1 MATTELPQLPQYS
14 SSTKIQSVVQ
24 SQLPEFIQSDYPKFV
39 AFLKAYYEYMDIID
53 DRDIIEL
60 RDIDSTVDSFISYFK
75 GELGYNVPDL
85 ENIDM
90 RLFLRKSKLAF
101 TSKGTEES
109 YKFLFRVLFNKNVE
123 ISYPWDSVLKC
134 SDGKWNRDTSMFVQ
148 FPTVMEVTAAQ
159 MFAGV
164 TYTIIALGSTN
175 FIEYGATSNNLNTTF
190 VATKD
195 GVPTAGTGIVSTPD
209 EAQAIN
215 AVNSFVGNKV
225 TVTSPG
231 KFINVY
237 VDRILRIRERVFE
250 LFIDKNY
257 YGNIEIG
264 DVVKYNDYTVN
275 IAPTTVHYN
284 ILSPGQGYK
293 LGELIYGTTIA
304 GNTTV
309 TQTLKVTDV
318 NSTGGIVSVQPVKF
332 GCGYTEDF
340 YVLTTKDSSANKS
353 TLNIKS
359 NGVSVYNPPEEG
371 VEGYSDFGSVS
382 SPTVIAFNN
391 AVAGVGT
398 ISVSLGG
405 TTVTGVGTSFAT
417 SGGLGTV
424 FRGDVLR
431 NAAGTIIGTVTAIA
445 SATSLTITAAAVAV
459 TAGAYSVVNSYSAP
473 TYAGS
478 NGLTAGLPND
488 SSTYQTFYDQTVNGS
503 LDVNNLALIQCI
515 IGGSAKY
522 QGYWT
527 SNDGFLSDVIKI
539 QDSVYYQKFSYLLT
553 VDEQI
558 EAYRSYVK
566 AFLHSSGNIMYGEYQ
581 IYNTYDAGVT
591 GRMIMGVE

>member
-14 SSTKIQSVVQ
+14 SSTKLQSVVQ

-39 AFLKAYYEYMDIID
+39 AFLKAYYEYMDTID
-53 DRDIIEL
+53 DRDIIKL
-60 RDIDSTVDSFISYFK
+60 RDIDSTVDSFIEYFK
-75 GELGYNVPDL
+75 GEIGFNIPELQ
-85 ENIDM
+85 NIDM

-134 SDGKWNRDTSMFVQ
+134 SDGKWNRDTSVFVQ
-148 FPTVMEVTAAQ
+148 FPTVMEVTAPQ

-164 TYTIIALGSTN
+164 TYTIIALGSTD
-175 FIEYGATSNNLNTTF
+175 FTKYGSPNNQLNTTF
-190 VATKD
+190 VATAT
-195 GVPTAGTGIVSTPD
+195 GEGTGIVSTPD

-225 TVTSPG
+225 TVTSTG

-237 VDRILRIRERVFE
+237 VDRVLRIRERVFE

-257 YGNIEIG
+257 YGTIEIG
-264 DVVKYNDYTVN
+264 DVVKYNDYTVD
-275 IAPTTVHYN
+275 IAPTTIHYN
-284 ILSPGQGYK
+284 ILSAGEGYK

-304 GNTTV
+304 GSTTI

-318 NSTGGIVSVQPVKF
+318 DSNGGIVSVQPVKF
-332 GCGYTEDF
+332 GCGYTDDF
-340 YVLTTKDSSANKS
+340 YLLTTKQSITTKSSI
-353 TLNIKS
+353 NIKS
-359 NGVSVYNPPEEG
+359 NGVSQYNPPDEG
-371 VEGYSDFGSVS
+371 VNSYSDFGSVT
-382 SPTVIAFNN
+382 SPTVMAFNN

-417 SGGLGTV
+417 NGGLGTV
-424 FRGDVLR
+424 FRGDVLK
-431 NAAGTIIGTVTAIA
+431 NAAGVTIGTVTAVA

-459 TAGAYSVVNSYSAP
+459 TAGAYIVVNSYSSP

-478 NGLTAGLPND
+478 NGVTAGLPNA

-503 LDVNNLALIQCI
+503 VNMNNMALIQCI
-515 IGGSAKY
+515 IGGAAKY

-539 QDSVYYQKFSYLLT
+539 QDSQYYQKFSYLLT
-553 VDEQI
+553 VDEHI

-566 AFLHSSGNIMYGEYQ
+566 AFLHSSGNIMFGEYQ

-591 GRMIMGVE
+591 GRMIMDVE

>member
-1 MATTELPQLPQYS
+1 M
-14 SSTKIQSVVQ
+14 SSTKLQSVVQ
-24 SQLPEFIQSDYPKFV
+24 RQLPEFIQSDYPKFV
-39 AFLKAYYEYMDIID
+39 AFLKAYYEYMDTID

-60 RDIDSTVDSFISYFK
+60 RDIDSTVDSFIDYFK
-75 GELGYNVPDL
+75 GEIGFNIPDL
-85 ENIDM
+85 QNIDM

-134 SDGKWNRDTSMFVQ
+134 SDGKWNRDTSIFVQ
-148 FPTVMEVTAAQ
+148 FPTVMEVTAPQ

-164 TYTIIALGSTN
+164 TYTIIALGSTD
-175 FIEYGATSNNLNTTF
+175 FTKCGSPNNQLNTTF
-190 VATKD
+190 VATKS
-195 GVPTAGTGIVSTPD
+195 GTGTGVVSTPD

-225 TVTSPG
+225 TVTSTG

-237 VDRILRIRERVFE
+237 VDRVLKIRERVFE

-257 YGNIEIG
+257 YGSIDIG
-264 DVVKYNDYTVN
+264 DVVKYNDYTVE

-284 ILSPGQGYK
+284 ILSAGEGYK

-304 GNTTV
+304 GSTTI

-318 NSTGGIVSVQPVKF
+318 DSNGGIISVQPVKF
-332 GCGYTEDF
+332 GCGYTDDF
-340 YVLTTKDSSANKS
+340 YLLTTKQSITTKSSI
-353 TLNIKS
+353 NIKS
-359 NGVSVYNPPEEG
+359 NNVSQYNPPEEG
-371 VEGYSDFGSVS
+371 VNSYSDYGSVT
-382 SPTVIAFNN
+382 SPTVMAFNN

-417 SGGLGTV
+417 TGGLGTV
-424 FRGDVLR
+424 FVGDVLK
-431 NAAGTIIGTVTAIA
+431 NAAGTTIGTVTAIA

-459 TAGAYSVVNSYSAP
+459 TAGAYIVVNSYSSP

-478 NGLTAGLPND
+478 NGVTAGLPND

-503 LDVNNLALIQCI
+503 VNMNNMALIQCI
-515 IGGSAKY
+515 IGGAAKY

-539 QDSVYYQKFSYLLT
+539 QDSKYYQKFSYLLT
-553 VDEQI
+553 VDEHI

-566 AFLHSSGNIMYGEYQ
+566 AFLHSSGNVMYGEYQ

-591 GRMIMGVE
+591 GKMLLSIE

>member
-1 MATTELPQLPQYS
+1 M
-14 SSTKIQSVVQ
+14 SSTKLQSVVQ
-24 SQLPEFIQSDYPKFV
+24 RQLPEFIQSDYPKFV
-39 AFLKAYYEYMDIID
+39 AFLKAYYEYMDTID

-60 RDIDSTVDSFISYFK
+60 RDIDSTVDSFIEYFK
-75 GELGYNVPDL
+75 GEIGFNIPDL
-85 ENIDM
+85 QNIDM

-134 SDGKWNRDTSMFVQ
+134 SDGKWNRDTSVFVQ

-164 TYTIIALGSTN
+164 TYTIIALGSTD
-175 FIEYGATSNNLNTTF
+175 FTKCGAPNNQLNTTF
-190 VATKD
+190 VATSN
-195 GVPTAGTGIVSTPD
+195 GTGTGIVSTPD

-225 TVTSPG
+225 TVTSTG

-237 VDRILRIRERVFE
+237 VDRVLKIRERVFE

-257 YGNIEIG
+257 YGTIEIG
-264 DVVKYNDYTVN
+264 DVVKYNDYTVD
-275 IAPTTVHYN
+275 IAPTTIHYN
-284 ILSPGQGYK
+284 ILSKGEGYK
-293 LGELIYGTTIA
+293 VGELIYGTTIA
-304 GNTTV
+304 GSTTI

-318 NSTGGIVSVQPVKF
+318 DSVGGILAVQPVKF
-332 GCGYTEDF
+332 GCGYTDDF
-340 YVLTTKDSSANKS
+340 YLLTTKQSITTKSSI
-353 TLNIKS
+353 NIKS
-359 NGVSVYNPPEEG
+359 NGVSQYNPPEEG
-371 VEGYSDFGSVS
+371 VNSYSDYGSVT
-382 SPTVIAFNN
+382 SPTVMAFNN
-391 AVAGVGT
+391 AVAGAGT

-417 SGGLGTV
+417 NGGLGTV
-424 FRGDVLR
+424 FRGDVLK
-431 NAAGTIIGTVTAIA
+431 NAAGVTIGTVTAVA

-459 TAGAYSVVNSYSAP
+459 TAGAYIVVNSYSSP

-478 NGLTAGLPND
+478 NGVTAGLPNQ

-503 LDVNNLALIQCI
+503 VNMNNMALIQCI
-515 IGGSAKY
+515 IGGAAKY

-539 QDSVYYQKFSYLLT
+539 QDSQYYQKFSYLLT
-553 VDEQI
+553 VDEHI

-566 AFLHSSGNIMYGEYQ
+566 AFLHSSGNIMFGEYQ

-591 GRMIMGVE
+591 GTMIMGVE